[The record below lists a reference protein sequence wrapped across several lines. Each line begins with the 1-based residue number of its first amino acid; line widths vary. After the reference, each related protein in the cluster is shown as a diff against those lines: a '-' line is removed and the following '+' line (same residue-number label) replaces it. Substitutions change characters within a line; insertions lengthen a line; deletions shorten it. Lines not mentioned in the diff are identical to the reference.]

1 MKYLAIILLNFA
13 GLSVFAQ
20 TGHETK
26 GYEIKVTLKP
36 FRNQYVYLGHY
47 YGHQLPI
54 IDSAL
59 LNSKSEA
66 IFRGKQKLGGGIY
79 LIGYPDKTR
88 NFEFLID
95 KNQHFSIIA
104 DTVDIRAVHF
114 LNSPENVEFKAY
126 QDFMMKNGIEMDA
139 LINKRK

>member
-13 GLSVFAQ
+13 GLTLFAQ
-20 TGHETK
+20 P

-36 FRNQYVYLGHY
+36 FRNQYIYLGHY

-66 IFRGKQKLGGGIY
+66 VFRGKEKLGGGI
-79 LIGYPDKTR
+79 
-88 NFEFLID
+88 
-95 KNQHFSIIA
+95 
-104 DTVDIRAVHF
+104 
-114 LNSPENVEFKAY
+114 
-126 QDFMMKNGIEMDA
+126 
-139 LINKRK
+139 